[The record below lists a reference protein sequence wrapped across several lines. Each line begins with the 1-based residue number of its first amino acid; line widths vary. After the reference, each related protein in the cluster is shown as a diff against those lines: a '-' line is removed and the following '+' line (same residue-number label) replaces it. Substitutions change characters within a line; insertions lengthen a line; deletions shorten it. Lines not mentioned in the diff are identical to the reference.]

1 MNTHIELPELSKE
14 RQDQIER
21 EIFAAIAQGAP
32 APARPRSRRRAI
44 WSTAAAAAVIVV
56 AAAVVGP
63 ALTGSFETPGAVTA
77 RESAV
82 DGDAGGSGRDL
93 ADTSAEQGAFAG
105 ADAGAAASEE
115 SAREVIATASVSLQ
129 VDDADEAAADIGRLA
144 EDAGG
149 YVESLSLVNGGSTV
163 PSDEGRVETM
173 PYAGDAWISV
183 RVPAA
188 ELTSVTAALADIGE
202 VRSSEISRQDVTTE
216 VVDLRARVDALQ
228 ASVHRLRELMADAA
242 TTADLLTAE
251 DALADRQADL
261 DALKAQLA
269 VIDDQVALSSLS
281 VSMIPP
287 SPTVTADPTGF
298 GDGLE
303 GGWNA
308 LVATLNG
315 TVIGLGFLL
324 PWLAVIAIAA
334 LVVWLI
340 IRGSRRARGRR
351 TAADES
357 PAP

>member
-1 MNTHIELPELSKE
+1 MNTHIELPELSQE

-77 RESAV
+77 RESAG
-82 DGDAGGSGRDL
+82 DGDAGGSGSDL
-93 ADTSAEQGAFAG
+93 ADTSAEQGAFVVG
-105 ADAGAAASEE
+105 ADAGPAASEE
-115 SAREVIATASVSLQ
+115 TAREVIATASVSLQ

-144 EDAGG
+144 EDVGG

-163 PSDEGRVETM
+163 PSDEGYVETM

-216 VVDLRARVDALQ
+216 VVDLRARVAALQ
-228 ASVHRLRELMADAA
+228 ASVDRLRELMADAA

-298 GDGLE
+298 GDGL
-303 GGWNA
+303 GAGWNA

-315 TVIGLGFLL
+315 IVIGLGFLL

-340 IRGSRRARGRR
+340 IRGRRRARGRR
-351 TAADES
+351 S
-357 PAP
+357 